1 MAKLRSVS
9 VNFWD
14 DPFIEE
20 LSTSEKL
27 LFLYLITNDKTNMIG
42 VYESSSKKMSFET
55 GIPQS
60 NIETILGKFEKAKKI
75 KRVGSYVVVLNFIK
89 NQNFNPNMMKS
100 AIDTY
105 NALPNELKAN
115 DLIVGKESLSNGLE
129 RVRNGLAMVRKVEYE
144 YEVEVEVKDEVEY
157 ESKTK
162 SNGGVSNAILYP
174 SFDDFWNAYDK
185 KVERAETEK
194 KWLKLTQTEKE
205 KIMSH
210 VARYVVAT
218 PNSQYRKN
226 PTTYLNQKTYLDE
239 IVIPQ
244 SNGSTTKLSAADK
257 HRESVIKAVN
267 EINAGIDIPRSDDI
281 FRLPPPVKNSQ

>member
-144 YEVEVEVKDEVEY
+144 YEYEVEVETKTESNTPNGVVDVPLDEFSFVPLDWKPLVKEWAEY
-157 ESKTK
+157 RSK
-162 SNGGVSNAILYP
+162 I
-174 SFDDFWNAYDK
+174 K
-185 KVERAETEK
+185 KKLPDIEK
-194 KWLKLTQTEKE
+194 TFSQILKLSNNNIEIAQ
-205 KIMSH
+205 KIIDQSIANGWQGLFEIKTINQNQYEPKLTAAERGRQQREQ
-210 VARYVVAT
+210 VARNLAT
-218 PNSQYRKN
+218 P
-226 PTTYLNQKTYLDE
+226 
-239 IVIPQ
+239 IVIDP
-244 SNGSTTKLSAADK
+244 NTDFFK
-257 HRESVIKAVN
+257 
-267 EINAGIDIPRSDDI
+267 
-281 FRLPPPVKNSQ
+281 LPPPRKTQG

>member
-60 NIETILGKFEKAKKI
+60 NIETILTKFEKAKKI

-105 NALPNELKAN
+105 NALPKELKAN
-115 DLIVGKESLSNGLE
+115 DIIIGKESLSNGLE
-129 RVRNGLAMVRKVEYE
+129 RVRNGLAMVRKVE
-144 YEVEVEVKDEVEY
+144 VEY
-157 ESKTK
+157 KVESKYEREDESK
-162 SNGGVSNAILYP
+162 PPNGGGGVSLNE
-174 SFDDFWNAYDK
+174 FDFAPPLWHPLLIEWATYREKIK
-185 KVERAETEK
+185 KKLPDLQKTFSQI
-194 KWLKLTQTEKE
+194 LKLSNNNIEIAQKIIDQSIANGWQGLFELKPTHQTYEPKLTAAE
-205 KIMSH
+205 RGRQQREQ
-210 VARYVVAT
+210 VARNLTT
-218 PNSQYRKN
+218 P
-226 PTTYLNQKTYLDE
+226 
-239 IVIPQ
+239 
-244 SNGSTTKLSAADK
+244 
-257 HRESVIKAVN
+257 
-267 EINAGIDIPRSDDI
+267 INIDPNTD
-281 FRLPPPVKNSQ
+281 FFKLPPPRKTQG